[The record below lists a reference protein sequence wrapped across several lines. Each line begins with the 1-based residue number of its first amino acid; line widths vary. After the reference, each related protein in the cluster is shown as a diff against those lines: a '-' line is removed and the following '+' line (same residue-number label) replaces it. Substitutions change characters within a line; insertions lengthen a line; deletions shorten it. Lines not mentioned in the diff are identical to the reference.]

1 MEENTVKSNKK
12 IFISLSVILVCFLL
26 DRLSKIYIIEY
37 FMTND
42 VDNLYIN
49 NILNLSLIWNKGIAF
64 GFFQSENFLYEFISL
79 LIFLIILV
87 IIYLIWKSQLILEVL
102 FYSMVVGGATGNFF
116 DRIYYKAVPDF
127 IDFHYGNFH
136 WFTFNIS
143 DICISIGIVFLLIFD
158 IFKINKSDTNLVEK

>member
-87 IIYLIWKSQLILEVL
+87 IIYLIWKSQLILEVF
-102 FYSMVVGGATGNFF
+102 FYSIVVGGAIGNFF

-143 DICISIGIVFLLIFD
+143 DICISIGVVFLLIFD
-158 IFKINKSDTNLVEK
+158 IFKINKSDTNLVKK

>member
-37 FMTND
+37 FMTNN

-64 GFFQSENFLYEFISL
+64 GFFQSENFFYEFISL

-102 FYSMVVGGATGNFF
+102 LYSMVVGGAAGNFF

>member
-79 LIFLIILV
+79 LIFLIILL
-87 IIYLIWKSQLILEVL
+87 IIYLIWKTQLILEVL
-102 FYSMVVGGATGNFF
+102 LYSMVVGGATGNFF

-127 IDFHYGNFH
+127 IDFHYGSFH

-158 IFKINKSDTNLVEK
+158 IFKINKSDTNLVKK

>member
-87 IIYLIWKSQLILEVL
+87 IIYLIWKSQLILEVF
-102 FYSMVVGGATGNFF
+102 FYSIVVGGAAGNFF

-143 DICISIGIVFLLIFD
+143 DICISIGVVFLLIFD
-158 IFKINKSDTNLVEK
+158 IFKINKSDTNLVKK

>member
-79 LIFLIILV
+79 LIFLIILA

-158 IFKINKSDTNLVEK
+158 IFKINKSDTDLV

>member
-1 MEENTVKSNKK
+1 VEENTVKSNKK

-79 LIFLIILV
+79 LIFLIILA

-158 IFKINKSDTNLVEK
+158 IFKINKSDTDLV

>member
-87 IIYLIWKSQLILEVL
+87 IIYLIWKSQLILEVF
-102 FYSMVVGGATGNFF
+102 FYSIVVGGAAGNFF

-143 DICISIGIVFLLIFD
+143 DICISIGVVFLLIFD

>member
-158 IFKINKSDTNLVEK
+158 IFKINKSDTDLV

>member
-12 IFISLSVILVCFLL
+12 FFISLSVILVCFLL

-158 IFKINKSDTNLVEK
+158 IFKINKSDTDLV

>member
-87 IIYLIWKSQLILEVL
+87 IIYLIWKSQLILEVF
-102 FYSMVVGGATGNFF
+102 FYSIVV
-116 DRIYYKAVPDF
+116 
-127 IDFHYGNFH
+127 
-136 WFTFNIS
+136 
-143 DICISIGIVFLLIFD
+143 
-158 IFKINKSDTNLVEK
+158 

>member
-1 MEENTVKSNKK
+1 MEENTVKLNKK

-26 DRLSKIYIIEY
+26 DRFSKIYIIEY
-37 FMTND
+37 FMKND

-64 GFFQSENFLYEFISL
+64 GFFQSENFLYDFISL

>member
-87 IIYLIWKSQLILEVL
+87 IIYLIWKSQLILEVF
-102 FYSMVVGGATGNFF
+102 FYSIVVGGAAGNFF

-143 DICISIGIVFLLIFD
+143 DICISIGVVFLLIFD
-158 IFKINKSDTNLVEK
+158 IFKINKSDTN

>member
-1 MEENTVKSNKK
+1 VEENTVKSNKK

-158 IFKINKSDTNLVEK
+158 IFKINKSDTDLV